1 MSAFHRGNFFACLDD
16 KASMLA
22 ATGAYQ
28 RREAGSTAAKIN
40 AFYDKRVAFV
50 GEKQYLDG
58 PRSTSTSNGKEAG
71 TRGWVGG
78 RDF

>member
-1 MSAFHRGNFFACLDD
+1 MSAFHRGNFLACLDD

-50 GEKQYLDG
+50 GEK
-58 PRSTSTSNGKEAG
+58 
-71 TRGWVGG
+71 
-78 RDF
+78 